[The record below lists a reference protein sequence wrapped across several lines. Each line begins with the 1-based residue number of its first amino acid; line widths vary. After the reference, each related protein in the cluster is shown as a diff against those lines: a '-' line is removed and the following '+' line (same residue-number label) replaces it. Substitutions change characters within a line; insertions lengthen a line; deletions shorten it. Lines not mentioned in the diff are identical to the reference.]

1 MTEKEALLAQQKE
14 LFVLEKML
22 TDEKLTLSEM
32 EMILPA
38 FFHVNSMEDS
48 TLTYCSKAACDFLAI
63 EQEEIMP
70 FSAEQLASI
79 VSPATLKHI
88 TPRFVDFY
96 RQEDF
101 FKVHADFQQIR
112 RRGKEGFEWVY
123 TTTKIYQGYAAPIS
137 LSIPVSQMGQLSQ
150 QLTGLL
156 DDNLFIKKNYQK
168 FASLT
173 KQEREILKLIVSGHK
188 RKDIADQLFISVHTY
203 DTHRKHIRQK
213 LAVKSL
219 SELIRYAHAFG
230 LLEE

>member
-1 MTEKEALLAQQKE
+1 
-14 LFVLEKML
+14 
-22 TDEKLTLSEM
+22 
-32 EMILPA
+32 
-38 FFHVNSMEDS
+38 
-48 TLTYCSKAACDFLAI
+48 
-63 EQEEIMP
+63 
-70 FSAEQLASI
+70 
-79 VSPATLKHI
+79 
-88 TPRFVDFY
+88 
-96 RQEDF
+96 
-101 FKVHADFQQIR
+101 
-112 RRGKEGFEWVY
+112 
-123 TTTKIYQGYAAPIS
+123 
-137 LSIPVSQMGQLSQ
+137 MGQLSQ